1 LIGCLESRFSK
12 HDLDNVTMSVDLAMA
27 NGIENG
33 YRFANYN
40 DHDLGHVHVRANAND
55 DSVVCIV

>member
-1 LIGCLESRFSK
+1 
-12 HDLDNVTMSVDLAMA
+12 VTMSVDLAMA